1 MIIYFCDRELNILG
15 HASTELPEGIR
26 ISQDK
31 TTEDVES
38 GVNSFECILT
48 WDGDT
53 RTELEQGISAG
64 NYILKQSD
72 TKYDA
77 LYQIVE
83 TESDTKAQEISLYAE
98 DAGLD
103 LLNTLCP
110 AVTLENYS
118 IEQMLDYFMPSD
130 WTIELWD
137 VPTSTKTYMWE
148 GESTCTERIRSV
160 VGLWDCELYYSFTI
174 NGLQVEEKI
183 LNVVQKRGLQ
193 EAIPQLRLNYDI
205 DKIVTKTSIADLVTA
220 LNVTGG
226 TPEDSETPINLV
238 GYTYNYTDPAT
249 GDLYQVDTAT
259 GQMRNVTAMDR
270 WSSAIDED
278 GLWVGSYTFD
288 TTDKAVLAGQARAEL
303 QKRCYPAVNYE
314 VDFATLPEDAQ
325 IGDRVNIIDDDGGLY
340 LEARLLQIET
350 CEADD
355 TKTATIGEYLLKSS
369 GISDRVAQLAS
380 DLASQRATDVA
391 IQNQMQVITE
401 TVDAMFTLE
410 VDSDV
415 VLEQATLKARLLK
428 GNRDVKTDYDPNWF
442 KWVLRSEKGERLL
455 GRGYTLT
462 VDMGIIGYASTIL
475 CRFIRPQ
482 LYDLTDHNLVA
493 ITDQNL
499 DPIQVSFA
507 GIYNQP
513 VVTRRSLKSKKNALR
528 TTPTVE
534 VGDPTVSR
542 EVNLYERG
550 TVNETVQR
558 FWVTEEG
565 EDAGA
570 HITEV
575 TKEEF
580 EADPQGGNLL
590 ARSDGIHI
598 RDGLTDVASYTAE
611 GAQIGQTAETHTFI
625 DYHSLQL
632 INKEGDT
639 YLHVS
644 DLRDR
649 SGYAEI
655 HATYIATGLTSY
667 FTMDPRASD
676 TNYTVTVNGEEATL
690 SSKNLAA
697 FSLAETPTEGD
708 IVAVIYNTAD
718 PRARAFTFGSRAD
731 GSTIGASSTVM
742 GRDCAASGG
751 DSFATGWIC
760 QATSRGAFASGFSAK
775 ATAPYSHAE
784 GESTTA
790 SGYYSHAE
798 GSYSIA
804 SATCSH
810 AQNASTIAGH
820 IYQTAMGKYNN
831 NKSDTLLE
839 VGNGS
844 YGNRSNALELY
855 TTGNLTI
862 AGTLTQSSDRRL
874 KEHKAYLGDDA
885 VEFVNKLKPAL
896 FQKDGSNHVGF
907 YAQDV
912 EEADKWNCMTGEMN
926 GFKTLGYE
934 ELIAPLVAYVQKLEE
949 RIAELEKGKE

>member
-15 HASTELPEGIR
+15 HASTVLPGGIR

-38 GVNSFECILT
+38 GVNAFECILT
-48 WDGDT
+48 WDDDT
-53 RTELEQGISAG
+53 RAELEQGIVAG

-72 TKYDA
+72 TKYDS

-83 TESDTKAQEISLYAE
+83 TESDTKEQEISLYAE

-110 AVTLENYS
+110 ATTLQNKTML
-118 IEQMLDYFMPSD
+118 QMLQTFMPSD
-130 WTIELWD
+130 WTISIWD
-137 VPTSTKTYMWE
+137 APTTTKSNEWE
-148 GESTCTERIRSV
+148 GESTCTERVRSV
-160 VGLWDCELYYSFTI
+160 VGLWDCELYYTFRVE
-174 NGLQVEEKI
+174 GLQVKEKI
-183 LNVVQKRGLQ
+183 LNVVQKRGRQ

-205 DKIVTKTSIADLVTA
+205 DRIVTRTSIADLVTA

-226 TPEDSETPINLV
+226 TPEGSDTPINLKNYD
-238 GYTYNYTDPAT
+238 YTYTDPVT
-249 GDLYQVDTAT
+249 GDLYQVDKNS
-259 GQMRNVTAMDR
+259 GQMRNLTAMDR

-288 TTDKAVLAGQARAEL
+288 TTDKAILAGQARAEL
-303 QKRCYPAVNYE
+303 QKRCYPAVNYD
-314 VDFATLPEDAQ
+314 VDFAKLPEDAQ

-380 DLASQRATDVA
+380 DLASQRATDVV
-391 IQNQMQVITE
+391 IQNQMQVITD

-410 VDSDV
+410 VDSEV
-415 VLEQATLKARLLK
+415 VLEQATLTARLLK
-428 GNRDVKTDYDPNWF
+428 GNRDVKTDYDPSWF

-528 TTPTVE
+528 TTPTVD

-598 RDGLTDVASYTAE
+598 RDGLTDVASFEAD
-611 GAQIGQTAETHTFI
+611 GVQVGKSDAF
-625 DYHSLQL
+625 HSMFD
-632 INKEGDT
+632 DT
-639 YLHVS
+639 TLGFYDGEDKITSIENGMLHVFKNS
-644 DLRDR
+644 NEICQLGADDL
-649 SGYAEI
+649 GI
-655 HATYIATGLTSY
+655 KGM
-667 FTMDPRASD
+667 FMKASD
-676 TNYTVTVNGEEATL
+676 EHG
-690 SSKNLAA
+690 
-697 FSLAETPTEGD
+697 
-708 IVAVIYNTAD
+708 
-718 PRARAFTFGSRAD
+718 D
-731 GSTIGASSTVM
+731 GSGT
-742 GRDCAASGG
+742 
-751 DSFATGWIC
+751 SFQGIAD
-760 QATSRGAFASGFSAK
+760 A
-775 ATAPYSHAE
+775 YN
-784 GESTTA
+784 
-790 SGYYSHAE
+790 
-798 GSYSIA
+798 SYSIA
-804 SATCSH
+804 EAKMEANSGSYTGNAHSFAGLTANATKYASGSSFNTVSH
-810 AQNASTIAGH
+810 YLWVQGATDTDEWSGIIASTNIT
-820 IYQTAMGKYNN
+820 ID
-831 NKSDTLLE
+831 SDE
-839 VGNGS
+839 
-844 YGNRSNALELY
+844 
-855 TTGNLTI
+855 
-862 AGTLTQSSDRRL
+862 RL
-874 KEHKAYLGDDA
+874 KEDFEKAEDLSDLLLNIEPYVYSWKDRRT
-885 VEFVNKLKPAL
+885 NKR
-896 FQKDGSNHVGF
+896 HIGF
-907 YAQDV
+907 KAQDV
-912 EEADKWNCMTGEMN
+912 QTALSDLTNADDYALVETSPS
-926 GFKTLGYE
+926 GYLSLSYTELIPLLVAQIQKQNKRIE
-934 ELIAPLVAYVQKLEE
+934 ELE
-949 RIAELEKGKE
+949 RKVNDANT